1 MSDKRNDIVDIAKGI
16 GIFLMVIGH
25 TGIPLPLRIWIYSFH
40 MPLFFFISGFFY
52 KRDKYGIGSFVK
64 ARCKTLVI
72 PYFIF
77 LVITFLWFRFFDLG
91 LVYCPPL
98 LDLLLN
104 GTQWAIWFIPVL
116 FITELLIVV
125 FNNIARKISANFVF
139 YIMVIIC
146 IVMSYMAYLFNIH
159 LPYKVEVCGMAM
171 VYYWIG
177 YFMKCM
183 APDFINKKMGIFI
196 VIHILACLVFHPS
209 TEMSFNN
216 WDMGI
221 LNIVIALMG
230 ILGIFFLS
238 KNISKLEK
246 ISMLVIS
253 LGEYS
258 LVVLGL
264 SQPYYQTVNKL
275 FKVVA
280 FSSSCSFIIRQMIL
294 WLALIGSILIIKKYA
309 PWIIGKRT

>member
-1 MSDKRNDIVDIAKGI
+1 MELGVLLKRGVKHLS
-16 GIFLMVIGH
+16 FLI
-25 TGIPLPLRIWIYSFH
+25 L
-40 MPLFFFISGFFY
+40 
-52 KRDKYGIGSFVK
+52 
-64 ARCKTLVI
+64 
-72 PYFIF
+72 YF
-77 LVITFLWFRFFDLG
+77 LLL
-91 LVYCPPL
+91 LYCPPL

-183 APDFINKKMGIFI
+183 TPDFINKKIGIFI

-216 WDMGI
+216 WDMVI
-221 LNIVIALMG
+221 L
-230 ILGIFFLS
+230 
-238 KNISKLEK
+238 NISKLEK